1 MEPPSAPLWCIV
13 LELYHALWNLGR
25 WIYDGKEPLDAALSK
40 RLMSLWEGRLYIA
53 KAPGDRDAYH
63 GEIAQ
68 FGWWFC
74 SGKFPEGWA
83 IQQLEAAIDF
93 AGHAEPDHLIYEK
106 LATLCGRLPG
116 EAVSSVAKLLA
127 TTGPWQISAH
137 EKDVRKVLEAAV
149 RSGGSAKDAALKL
162 VNALGARGILNF
174 RDLLG

>member
-1 MEPPSAPLWCIV
+1 MDLQREGAI
-13 LELYHALWNLGR
+13 GR
-25 WIYDGKEPLDAALSK
+25 GLKK
-40 RLMSLWEGRLYIA
+40 RLMSLWEQSLIIA
-53 KAPGDRDAYH
+53 KASGDRDAYH

-74 SGKFPEGWA
+74 SEKFPEEWA
-83 IQQLEAAIDF
+83 IEQLQAAIDF

-106 LATLCGRLPG
+106 LATLCVRSPG
-116 EAVSSVAKLLA
+116 ESVRSVAKLLA
-127 TTGPWQISAH
+127 TAGPWRIWAH

-149 RSGGSAKDAALKL
+149 GSGGSAKDEALKL

>member
-1 MEPPSAPLWCIV
+1 MFANRISSSTSCSIWPPETSPPSSSRDV
-13 LELYHALWNLGR
+13 LRHRFQSCNT
-25 WIYDGKEPLDAALSK
+25 S
-40 RLMSLWEGRLYIA
+40 
-53 KAPGDRDAYH
+53 

-68 FGWWFC
+68 FGWWFW
-74 SGKFPEGWA
+74 SGKFPEEWA